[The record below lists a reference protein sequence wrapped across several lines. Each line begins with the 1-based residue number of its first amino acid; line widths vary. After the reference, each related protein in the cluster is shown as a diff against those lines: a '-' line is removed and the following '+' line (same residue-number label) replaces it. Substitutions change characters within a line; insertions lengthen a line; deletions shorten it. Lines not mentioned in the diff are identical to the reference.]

1 MSKIKLKEH
10 ELCQIKDLYENELR
24 LKTEIYNQN
33 VTHLNKTHQEE
44 TRKIRIEYENKMDE
58 LIKNSE
64 EEKIHLMKKISML
77 EKSSMIISNKQEV
90 SENNELIEFQKK
102 YLNEMRDLQKNFEN
116 FRNKTYNE
124 FKNLKQSKHEA
135 TEKANFYKEQLE
147 KVKYQNEINKEN
159 FIKMQKIYEESKK
172 VIKTNHILT
181 NELELSKAEIIH
193 WKTQMLKLEKELLS
207 RRSHI
212 NDLDNKITIKN
223 SDSNFIYLK
232 DGIEYSEG
240 RDLKEGLM
248 SGFNSKQ
255 NIKSFNVFSQ
265 PGSTSIIGG
274 PTINRN
280 SNIGNIADNTN
291 SSIYNTEE
299 ALQSRNLE
307 IQRAHQK
314 MKEIEDC
321 LYEMNNEA
329 NKAKSIRFQSENYV
343 NLETHQSDFESNSNC
358 NYNSNTHKSL
368 RDTLKTARGGQ
379 TNSFNKLENIINQ
392 NNNLSISDKF
402 KNTNRNLDDNSN
414 SEKNRKNLL
423 MKNSKLKQSTYSAE
437 IFDDSNYG
445 NNDNNEIVNQY
456 DSVNKKHVKEVL
468 SNSAFIIRDKSKG
481 QADINFNTKKSF
493 VISNIS
499 PKPKDDNNTKIIN
512 LKANFNKLSLS
523 ESNNFVKVIGNEDD
537 DKSENQ
543 ESNIYYE
550 EPQETCD
557 DNIIE
562 FPLQLKIKGKIKR
575 ISTIS
580 EKRK

>member
-1 MSKIKLKEH
+1 
-10 ELCQIKDLYENELR
+10 
-24 LKTEIYNQN
+24 
-33 VTHLNKTHQEE
+33 
-44 TRKIRIEYENKMDE
+44 MDE

-159 FIKMQKIYEESKK
+159 FLKMQKIYEESKK

-193 WKTQMLKLEKELLS
+193 WKTQMLKLEKELSS

-223 SDSNFIYLK
+223 SDSNFVYLK

-248 SGFNSKQ
+248 YGFNSKQ

-280 SNIGNIADNTN
+280 SNN
-291 SSIYNTEE
+291 
-299 ALQSRNLE
+299 
-307 IQRAHQK
+307 H
-314 MKEIEDC
+314 
-321 LYEMNNEA
+321 
-329 NKAKSIRFQSENYV
+329 
-343 NLETHQSDFESNSNC
+343 
-358 NYNSNTHKSL
+358 
-368 RDTLKTARGGQ
+368 
-379 TNSFNKLENIINQ
+379 
-392 NNNLSISDKF
+392 
-402 KNTNRNLDDNSN
+402 
-414 SEKNRKNLL
+414 
-423 MKNSKLKQSTYSAE
+423 
-437 IFDDSNYG
+437 
-445 NNDNNEIVNQY
+445 
-456 DSVNKKHVKEVL
+456 
-468 SNSAFIIRDKSKG
+468 
-481 QADINFNTKKSF
+481 
-493 VISNIS
+493 
-499 PKPKDDNNTKIIN
+499 
-512 LKANFNKLSLS
+512 
-523 ESNNFVKVIGNEDD
+523 
-537 DKSENQ
+537 
-543 ESNIYYE
+543 
-550 EPQETCD
+550 
-557 DNIIE
+557 
-562 FPLQLKIKGKIKR
+562 
-575 ISTIS
+575 
-580 EKRK
+580 